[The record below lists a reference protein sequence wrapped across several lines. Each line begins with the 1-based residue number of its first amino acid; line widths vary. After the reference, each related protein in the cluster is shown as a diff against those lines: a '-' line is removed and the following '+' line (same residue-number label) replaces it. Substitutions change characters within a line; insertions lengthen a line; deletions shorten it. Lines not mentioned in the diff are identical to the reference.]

1 MENNSG
7 LGTKLTFDMVRGQS
21 NVIKVIG
28 VGGGGSNA
36 INYMYNQDIKGVDFI
51 ICNTDS
57 QALENSPVPT
67 KIQLGVNLTEGLG
80 AGANPEI
87 GSLAAQE
94 SIEEIDRVLDKNT
107 KMVFITAGMGGG
119 TGTGAAPVIA
129 ELAKNKDILTV
140 GIVTIPF
147 QFEGKIR
154 QEQALL
160 GVERLRQH
168 VDSLIVINNN
178 KLREV
183 YGNLGFKA
191 GYAKSDEVLTTA
203 SRGIA
208 EVISQHYLMNIDLRD
223 AKTVLSNSGTAI
235 MGSAVASGENRAKD
249 AVMSALDSP
258 LLNENKITG
267 AKNVLLLIVCGTEA
281 EDEITIDEIGEIND
295 YIQNESG
302 HNANIIMGVGNDEKL
317 GNSVSVTVIATGF
330 NLEQQS
336 ELFNKDNVIKHM
348 LGTEQAATQ
357 ELNITPGVKSA
368 SAVSNFNQPK
378 SNAQSFYPNS
388 LTQKSVETNQAPT
401 QRIVHVLDEEVEK
414 QEKKVQVETT
424 EDKSPLVS
432 APITN
437 DLDKFFEIVEPVKPA
452 LPNYSS
458 NSGTGIAHQQMND
471 YAKPN
476 SFEPK
481 PVEGVR
487 KQPENNFE
495 ITPQPKNNST
505 TLFFLDETIP
515 VAQHS
520 ETFQAAPAHPITS
533 VNEPHPTKQIVK
545 HVLDVDTYID
555 QEALLTNAKPVV
567 KAEDKNLASDDPD
580 LNMTVRIEKPRGTET
595 SFIRDSRENEDLL
608 KTKEHQE
615 TLRLRA
621 EARKQKMK
629 EFNHTFS
636 SSRNVAELDKPAYE
650 RLGINLNLNTNDSSG
665 TSRISV
671 ETENNELKIRSNNSF
686 LHDNVD

>member
-7 LGTKLTFDMVRGQS
+7 LGTKLAFDMERGQS

-36 INYMYNQDIKGVDFI
+36 INYMFNQSIKGVDFI

-154 QEQALL
+154 HEQALL
-160 GVERLRQH
+160 GVERLRKH

-208 EVISQHYLMNIDLRD
+208 EVISQHYTMNIDLRD

-235 MGSAVASGENRAKD
+235 MGSATASGENRAKD
-249 AVMSALDSP
+249 AVVAALDSP
-258 LLNENKITG
+258 LLNENRITG
-267 AKNVLLLIVCGTEA
+267 AKNVLLLIVCGTEM

-330 NLEQQS
+330 NFEQQS
-336 ELFNKDNVIKHM
+336 ELINKDNVIKHM
-348 LGTEQAATQ
+348 LGAEQSVTQ
-357 ELNITPGVKSA
+357 ELNLTPGVKS
-368 SAVSNFNQPK
+368 VS
-378 SNAQSFYPNS
+378 SNSS
-388 LTQKSVETNQAPT
+388 LTNAVVQNNLDKAFDVPAVKPVPEK
-401 QRIVHVLDEEVEK
+401 RIVHVLDADLEK
-414 QEKKVQVETT
+414 PQAQVTEPIANVVPEAPVVNELDSFFDIVAPENLDFPVSKPTPQIEIKTVQ
-424 EDKSPLVS
+424 S
-432 APITN
+432 APHPI
-437 DLDKFFEIVEPVKPA
+437 KPIEVVKPNLFEQKLSA
-452 LPNYSS
+452 PSQPN
-458 NSGTGIAHQQMND
+458 
-471 YAKPN
+471 
-476 SFEPK
+476 
-481 PVEGVR
+481 
-487 KQPENNFE
+487 QPENNLNFE
-495 ITPQPKNNST
+495 LKQQPSANTSS
-505 TLFFLDETIP
+505 LFLLNETIQ
-515 VAQHS
+515 VS
-520 ETFQAAPAHPITS
+520 DEVAPA
-533 VNEPHPTKQIVK
+533 EPQIDPNFEVEPKLETKQEDVVK
-545 HVLDVDTYID
+545 HILNYDYLE
-555 QEALLTNAKPVV
+555 QESALTNAKPVV
-567 KAEDKNLASDDPD
+567 KAETKLEDKEEDPD
-580 LNMTVRIEKPRGTET
+580 LQMTVRVEKSVPQGEKFLRNPRKRRFT
-595 SFIRDSRENEDLL
+595 
-608 KTKEHQE
+608 
-615 TLRLRA
+615 
-621 EARKQKMK
+621 
-629 EFNHTFS
+629 
-636 SSRNVAELDKPAYE
+636 
-650 RLGINLNLNTNDSSG
+650 
-665 TSRISV
+665 
-671 ETENNELKIRSNNSF
+671 
-686 LHDNVD
+686 